1 MTEQV
6 EFINKKTGHKVVIGW
21 KDAIRIRCLKRAGYV
36 SAGEYVA
43 PPLPEEPT
51 PEPTVGEVVEAIAEE
66 NPEPEDV
73 PMVAVEAVHEAVDPA
88 EFTQLLDPP
97 ESEESDGEGNQEV
110 ESGDEDFEDGK
121 LSERLYDEFLE
132 NDLERT
138 VGDTG
143 GEISDPD
150 SIGFEDTTGGTVD
163 PPEPA

>member
-1 MTEQV
+1 MTKQV

-21 KDAIRIRCLKRAGYV
+21 EDAIRIRCLKRAGYV

-97 ESEESDGEGNQEV
+97 ESEESDGESRDEE
-110 ESGDEDFEDGK
+110 ESGDEE
-121 LSERLYDEFLE
+121 LAESLYDEVLE
-132 NDLERT
+132 DDLERT
-138 VGDTG
+138 AGDVS
-143 GEISDPD
+143 GEVSDTD
-150 SIGFEDTTGGTVD
+150 SVGFEDTDGGAVD
-163 PPEPA
+163 SPEPA